1 MAGRRLDPADIP
13 TPGPWRVRRVAEAA
27 VSGATPGLKIEAATK
42 AGLDGGHDPIR
53 QARSVD
59 EVCGSPYIAGGI
71 RRPADAR
78 LLAAAPD
85 LAAALL
91 RLLIS
96 PALNTRDVDPGTRE
110 ARDAAWTLLIRVAP
124 HLEIGARP

>member
-13 TPGPWRVRRVAEAA
+13 TPGPWRVRGAAEAA
-27 VSGATPGLKIEAATK
+27 VSGETAGLEIKAATR
-42 AGLDGGHDPIR
+42 AGPSGGHALIR
-53 QARSVD
+53 QARSAD
-59 EVCGSPYIAGGI
+59 EAGNSPNIAGGI

-85 LAAALL
+85 LADALL

-96 PALNTRDVDPGTRE
+96 PALNARDVDPNTRE
-110 ARDAAWTLLIRVAP
+110 ARDAAWSLLIQVAP
-124 HLEIGARP
+124 HLEIGARR